1 MNSYNIFIVD
11 DHPLIRTSLRELVGE
26 IEGFECVGEA
36 ADLKT
41 AASKLKFQRV
51 DLLLLDLSLAEGDSL
66 VQLAKWKAE
75 NPARKIVLVTMHR
88 DWQYLERAVEAGAD
102 GYLLKDSSLET
113 LQAALVDV
121 LVHDKKIFPRQ
132 TPDRAVPDEISGRIA
147 SLSARE
153 KEVLKL
159 IALGYMN
166 REIAQSLGLSV
177 RTVESH
183 RARILFKL
191 GVKNA
196 AALAAYGQY
205 LA

>member
-1 MNSYNIFIVD
+1 MNSWNVFIVD
-11 DHPLIRTSLRELVGE
+11 DHPLIRSSLRHLVEE
-26 IEGFECVGEA
+26 IDGFECQGEA

-41 AASKLKFQRV
+41 AASKLKFQRI
-51 DLLLLDLSLAEGDSL
+51 DLILLDLSLVEGDSL
-66 VQLAKWKAE
+66 AQLAKWKAE

-102 GYLLKDSSLET
+102 GYLLKDSPLEA
-113 LQAALVDV
+113 LKAALVDV
-121 LVHDKKIFPRQ
+121 LAHDKKVFPRQ
-132 TPDRAVPDEISGRIA
+132 VPDRAVPDEVSARIA

-166 REIAQSLGLSV
+166 REIAESLGLSV

-183 RARILFKL
+183 RARILSKL